1 MVGTKHIFVTGGVVS
16 SLGKGITAA
25 ALGRLLK
32 NRGYKVSI
40 NKLDPYINVDPGTM
54 NPYQHGEVFVTDDGV
69 ETDLDIGHY
78 ERFIDES
85 LTRANNTTSGQV
97 YSNVLQRELEGGYE
111 GRTVQTIPHV
121 TNEILAAIQKVV
133 EASHPDILITEIGG
147 TIGDIESLPFL
158 EAVRHLHRSLKA
170 QDCVFIHVSLLPYV
184 ASAGEVKTKPTQH
197 SVRELN
203 AIGLQPDIIVCRC
216 QVPLTEDVRKKV
228 ALFCNIEPQDVIEN
242 TNLETLYQVPL
253 MLEENGLA
261 RSVCRKLGLRE
272 EAPDLSEWEQIV
284 ENFLHPDKEV
294 TIAIVGKYIELHDA
308 YLSIVEALQHGG
320 IANKTRVKIRWIQA
334 QDITEETQKELLQ
347 DVNGILVPG
356 GFGERGMEGKIL
368 AAQYAREN
376 KIPFLGIC
384 LGMQVAVIEFA
395 RHVLGFSDAH
405 STEMN
410 PQTTHPVIALMEEQN
425 GIPNMGG
432 TQRLGKYDCHIT
444 PNSLAHRIYGQTDI
458 SERHRHRYEFNNQY
472 SEDFSQAGMAITG
485 RNLARNLGEIVEIPA
500 HPWYIGVQFHP
511 ELKSRPNRPHPLF
524 RGLVAAA
531 LEQKQGGIINE

>member
-1 MVGTKHIFVTGGVVS
+1 MDS
-16 SLGKGITAA
+16 SA
-25 ALGRLLK
+25 RY
-32 NRGYKVSI
+32 NR
-40 NKLDPYINVDPGTM
+40 
-54 NPYQHGEVFVTDDGV
+54 
-69 ETDLDIGHY
+69 
-78 ERFIDES
+78 R
-85 LTRANNTTSGQV
+85 
-97 YSNVLQRELEGGYE
+97 
-111 GRTVQTIPHV
+111 
-121 TNEILAAIQKVV
+121 
-133 EASHPDILITEIGG
+133 
-147 TIGDIESLPFL
+147 
-158 EAVRHLHRSLKA
+158 
-170 QDCVFIHVSLLPYV
+170 
-184 ASAGEVKTKPTQH
+184 
-197 SVRELN
+197 N
-203 AIGLQPDIIVCRC
+203 A
-216 QVPLTEDVRKKV
+216 
-228 ALFCNIEPQDVIEN
+228 
-242 TNLETLYQVPL
+242 
-253 MLEENGLA
+253 
-261 RSVCRKLGLRE
+261 
-272 EAPDLSEWEQIV
+272 
-284 ENFLHPDKEV
+284 
-294 TIAIVGKYIELHDA
+294 
-308 YLSIVEALQHGG
+308 
-320 IANKTRVKIRWIQA
+320 
-334 QDITEETQKELLQ
+334 KELLQ

-395 RHVLGFSDAH
+395 RHVLGFADAH

>member
-395 RHVLGFSDAH
+395 RHVLGFADAH

>member
-133 EASHPDILITEIGG
+133 ETSHPDILITEIGG

-334 QDITEETQKELLQ
+334 QDVTEETQKELLQ

-395 RHVLGFSDAH
+395 RHVLGYTDAH

-458 SERHRHRYEFNNQY
+458 SERHRHRYELNNRY